1 MNQLDLQKKELL
13 DLLSKIGITTL
24 NPDDQFMEQRP
35 DVYFPD
41 GRTIFLE
48 NGVYH
53 VIGAER
59 GIVRLE
65 KTFNHKEDFMYY
77 LLGSYVNKVASKN
90 AWGKANGDMT
100 VYAQLFPEEQIKA
113 FSSID
118 VAYGER
124 RKTSREKCSKS

>member
-24 NPDDQFMEQRP
+24 NQTDQFMAQRP
-35 DVYFPD
+35 NVYVPE

-77 LLGSYVNKVASKN
+77 LLESYVNKVASKN

-100 VYAQLFPEEQIKA
+100 VYA
-113 FSSID
+113 
-118 VAYGER
+118 
-124 RKTSREKCSKS
+124 

>member
-24 NPDDQFMEQRP
+24 NQSDQFMAQRP

-53 VIGAER
+53 VIGVDR
-59 GIVRLE
+59 GIISLE
-65 KTFNHKEDFMYY
+65 KTFNNKEDFMYY
-77 LLGSYVNKVASKN
+77 LLESYVNKVASKN
-90 AWGKANGDMT
+90 AWEKANDDMI
-100 VYAQLFPEEQIKA
+100 VYAKLFPEEQIKV
-113 FSSID
+113 FSIID
-118 VAYGER
+118 VTYGER

>member
-24 NPDDQFMEQRP
+24 NQSDQFMAQRP

-53 VIGAER
+53 VIGVDR
-59 GIVRLE
+59 GIISLE
-65 KTFNHKEDFMYY
+65 KTFNNKEDFMYY
-77 LLGSYVNKVASKN
+77 LLESYVSTVASKN
-90 AWGKANGDMT
+90 AWEKANSDMT
-100 VYAQLFPEEQIKA
+100 LYAKLLPEEPIKV
-113 FSSID
+113 FSIID
-118 VAYGER
+118 VAYGES
-124 RKTSREKCSKS
+124 RKKDIEGETF